1 MTLRIVAGERCGK
14 WRLESTREPTGSA
27 ESTYSRIRAT
37 RTSRCRASIYSI
49 LQQVDKQRVGE
60 DEPGLRQAR
69 ARTLQQQVTRVAP
82 LLDPA
87 RQGGLA
93 GRALG
98 QPGRRHAVARAQAQ
112 DQALGRAL
120 AGSEALGGLDG
131 QRARL
136 DGGAPARE
144 RLDVAVAHVAHEPAA
159 TGPRREGLGGAPV
172 AEVVA
177 RAATGP
183 RVVGDLVV
191 LEAAGGGGADE
202 GPVLR
207 DDLVLPGQ
215 AVHAAGAPRA
225 AAVERQRVGRDVI
238 GPPVEHALDVGRP
251 RVDRESRQAVHEVH
265 AHVVAAGLAGG

>member
-37 RTSRCRASIYSI
+37 RTSRWRASIYSI
-49 LQQVDKQRVGE
+49 LQQVDKQRVRE

-69 ARTLQQQVTRVAP
+69 PRTLQQQVTRVAP

-93 GRALG
+93 
-98 QPGRRHAVARAQAQ
+98 QPGRRHAVARAQPQ
-112 DQALGRAL
+112 DQALGQAL
-120 AGSEALGGLDG
+120 ARREALGGLDG

-159 TGPRREGLGGAPV
+159 AGPGREVLGGAPV

-177 RAATGP
+177 CAATRPG
-183 RVVGDLVV
+183 VVGDL
-191 LEAAGGGGADE
+191 
-202 GPVLR
+202 
-207 DDLVLPGQ
+207 
-215 AVHAAGAPRA
+215 
-225 AAVERQRVGRDVI
+225 
-238 GPPVEHALDVGRP
+238 
-251 RVDRESRQAVHEVH
+251 
-265 AHVVAAGLAGG
+265 

>member
-49 LQQVDKQRVGE
+49 LQQVDKQRVRE

-69 ARTLQQQVTRVAP
+69 PRTLQQQVTRVAP

-98 QPGRRHAVARAQAQ
+98 QPTRRHAVARAQPQ
-112 DQALGRAL
+112 DQALGQAL
-120 AGSEALGGLDG
+120 ARREALGGLDG
-131 QRARL
+131 RRARL

-159 TGPRREGLGGAPV
+159 AGPGREVLGGAPV

-177 RAATGP
+177 CAAAPPGG
-183 RVVGDLVV
+183 VGGLVV

-202 GPVLR
+202 SPVLR
-207 DDLVLPGQ
+207 DDLLLPRQ
-215 AVHAAGAPRA
+215 AVHAAR
-225 AAVERQRVGRDVI
+225 
-238 GPPVEHALDVGRP
+238 GPPACAVGRP
-251 RVDRESRQAVHEVH
+251 RR
-265 AHVVAAGLAGG
+265 GGDLIR